1 MMCLRCKHCTSTLMG
16 EDGFKY
22 PVYACEREEDTV
34 TFIDPQQ
41 TPCEHFE
48 LRKKNPFADMK
59 CNPEIMGGMTVEEY
73 TNMIRGREIAYDR
86 THCLECRN
94 EFLCG
99 LGNLIDWCTRYNV
112 RVTVNTK
119 YCKAFEPKVHLSP
132 CMKEDGK

>member
-1 MMCLRCKHCTSTLMG
+1 MG

-22 PVYACEREEDTV
+22 PVYACNREEDTV

-41 TPCEHFE
+41 TSCEHFE
-48 LRKKNPFADMK
+48 LRKQNPFADMK

-73 TNMIRGREIAYDR
+73 IDMRGREISYDR

-94 EFLCG
+94 ELLCG
-99 LGNLIDWCTRYNV
+99 LSNLINWCARYNV

-119 YCKAFEPKVHLSP
+119 YCKAFGPK
-132 CMKEDGK
+132 KEDGK